1 MDLSIMKNWVRGER
15 FRAQLRGE
23 AYNALNTPQFN
34 APNATLGNPSFGKVT
49 GAQPMRVVQFGL
61 KLYF

>member
-1 MDLSIMKNWVRGER
+1 MKNFLFRER
-15 FRAQLRGE
+15 FRAQFRGE

-34 APNATLGNPSFGKVT
+34 APNTVLGDPSFGKVT

-61 KLYF
+61 KIYF